1 MEHATYFL
9 TSPQYEWLA
18 NNLPTPTTRTKH
30 VIPNIELLGGI
41 VFVLRTGCRWSDI
54 PLSVCTHHYSTC
66 WRRLNFWRKRAGIK
80 ASWQVVLKLLD
91 RQGQI
96 DLSLGSLDGTLVQS
110 PSFKECTGYSG
121 KHHRTGT
128 NISVL
133 TEKDG
138 LPLADSM
145 AKGNRHD
152 ITAAERTV
160 KKLRIGIKR
169 RLKEL
174 NADKGYDSRAFRRS
188 LLKRGTTTN
197 IPERQRK
204 RQSRRQHGPHAHM
217 DKTSFK
223 FRTFVERT
231 IAWLKS
237 YHRLRYRY
245 ERKKCMF
252 QAMVDMACL
261 LICLRRTTI

>member
-1 MEHATYFL
+1 
-9 TSPQYEWLA
+9 
-18 NNLPTPTTRTKH
+18 
-30 VIPNIELLGGI
+30 
-41 VFVLRTGCRWSDI
+41 VLRI
-54 PLSVCTHHYSTC
+54 
-66 WRRLNFWRKRAGIK
+66 
-80 ASWQVVLKLLD
+80 LD
-91 RQGQI
+91 QEGQI
-96 DLSLGSLDGTLVQS
+96 DLSLGNLDGTLVQS
-110 PSFKECTGYSG
+110 PSFKQCTGYSG

-128 NISVL
+128 SVSVL

-145 AKGNRHD
+145 AKGNRND

-160 KKLRIGIKR
+160 NKLRVGIKR
-169 RLKEL
+169 RLNEL
-174 NADKGYDSRAFRRS
+174 NADKGYDSRAFRRN
-188 LLKRGTTTN
+188 LLKRGTTSN

-204 RQSRRQHGPHAHM
+204 SRRRQHGPHAHM
-217 DKTSFK
+217 DKGQFK

-252 QAMVDMACL
+252 QVMVDLACL
-261 LICLRRTTI
+261 LICLWRTKEI